1 MKYFHIIVAVSR
13 ENNGIGKDGQLCW
26 KNKEDM
32 DFFKNTTTK
41 TEDINKKNVVIM
53 GRHTFESLR
62 ENPLKNR
69 ENFVISQK
77 KYKNILSF
85 SNLDQCLEFVDEDPD
100 VESIFVI
107 GGERLYREAIN
118 NKLCK
123 YVYLNK
129 IDGTYECDT
138 FFPELGNDF
147 TLKSYNELSDKVVSY
162 IYEKLK

>member
-1 MKYFHIIVAVSR
+1 MKNFHIVVAVSR
-13 ENNGIGKDGQLCW
+13 ENNGIGKDGKLCW

-32 DFFKNTTTK
+32 DFFRNLTTK
-41 TEDINKKNVVIM
+41 TEDINKKNVIIM
-53 GRHTFESLR
+53 GRNTFESIK

-147 TLKSYNELSDKVVSY
+147 TLKSYNELSDNVVSY